1 MTETPT
7 APELASQD
15 PAELTMKLLGRAAVI
30 AVIRA
35 PSAEAALRTVEA
47 CVRGGITA
55 VEITYSTPNVPAVL
69 RRLADLYGDRII
81 LGAGTVTEIHQIGP
95 AAEAGARF
103 FVSPGVD
110 DAVAKVMLATG
121 LTSLIGAFT
130 PSEVMHVRK
139 TGAHAV
145 KLFPASTGG
154 IEHLRALRGPFP
166 NLRLVPTGGVTA
178 DNVQQ
183 WLTAGA
189 FAVGAAGSLCPG
201 SAMADGNYD
210 EIYRRAV
217 AFTSAVGVI
226 RETTDTA
233 HRSPPYLGAEHD

>member
-7 APELASQD
+7 TPERAGED
-15 PAELTMKLLGRAAVI
+15 PAGLTMKQLGRAAVI

-35 PSAEAALRTVEA
+35 PSVEAALRTVDA
-47 CVRGGITA
+47 CIRGGVTA

-69 RRLADLYGDRII
+69 RRLGDVYGDRVI
-81 LGAGTVTEIHQIGP
+81 LGAGTITEIHQVGP
-95 AAEAGARF
+95 AVEAGARF
-103 FVSPGVD
+103 LVSPGVD
-110 DAVAKVMLATG
+110 DAVAKAMLTTG
-121 LTSLIGAFT
+121 LASLIGAFT

-154 IEHLRALRGPFP
+154 IEHLRALRGPFS

-183 WLTAGA
+183 WLSAGA

-201 SAMADGNYD
+201 SAMAAGNYD
-210 EIYRRAV
+210 EIYHRAV
-217 AFTSAVGVI
+217 AFASAVRVI
-226 RETTDTA
+226 RETTDTT
-233 HRSPPYLGAEHD
+233 HRSTPYLGAAHD